1 MVSVLVLYFTHLSL
15 IPAEVYSF
23 CINCLKRQKSL
34 GLHIKK
40 YEQISTIRQISTAA
54 NCNSAANCNKNS
66 QYSTSSNA
74 LFIFYLFI
82 RISRLIGQKQMETF
96 GPDQLVE
103 TLFGADK
110 F

>member
-1 MVSVLVLYFTHLSL
+1 MLVLYFTHLSL

-40 YEQISTIRQISTAA
+40 YEQISTIRQIST
-54 NCNSAANCNKNS
+54 AANCNKNS